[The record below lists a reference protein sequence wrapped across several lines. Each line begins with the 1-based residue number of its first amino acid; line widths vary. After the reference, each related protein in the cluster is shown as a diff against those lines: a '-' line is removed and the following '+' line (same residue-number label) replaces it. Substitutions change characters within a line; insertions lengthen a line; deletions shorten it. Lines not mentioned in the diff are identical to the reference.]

1 MTPHVHSVHQKAF
14 FSTEYNKRQKRGEH
28 CPHLLPVRG
37 GFSPHPKYA
46 LIDKNT
52 RQKMRSIIAQTTKR
66 EKDDDGSDKH

>member
-37 GFSPHPKYA
+37 GLFAASQIRAVVDMAANKLKCKVISYDA
-46 LIDKNT
+46 N
-52 RQKMRSIIAQTTKR
+52 IIALPT
-66 EKDDDGSDKH
+66 